1 MPSGVEMTWCFI
13 VHMVISECLGRED
26 GALTQQTHVP
36 GAESRRY
43 QYRVH
48 ILNGDLVSAKQ
59 HHLS

>member
-1 MPSGVEMTWCFI
+1 MTWCFI